1 MYTLLNLALNRL
13 KLYFHDLAKMDLL
26 FQKFNM
32 TFKHGGRRVTWC
44 DKLGKAVLFWAVS
57 LRWTQHVDFEKKN
70 SGPCTFNVR
79 LYIRRKIIFLCG
91 CAALLEL

>member
-1 MYTLLNLALNRL
+1 
-13 KLYFHDLAKMDLL
+13 MDLL

-57 LRWTQHVDFEKKN
+57 LRWTQHVDFEKKKLAGLVL
-70 SGPCTFNVR
+70 SMSDCTSVEK
-79 LYIRRKIIFLCG
+79 LYFYVDVL
-91 CAALLEL
+91 